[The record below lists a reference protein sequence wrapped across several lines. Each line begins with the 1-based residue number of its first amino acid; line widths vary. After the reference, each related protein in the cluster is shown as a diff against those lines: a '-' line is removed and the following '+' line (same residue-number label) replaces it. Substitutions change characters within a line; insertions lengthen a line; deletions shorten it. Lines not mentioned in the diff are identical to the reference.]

1 MTGAV
6 TGAERQRRYRE
17 RRRAELIASM
27 ELQEQGRAE
36 ARQAG
41 LPLAPVGE
49 PDDAPPEPVMTGGR
63 PAGSVAR
70 KTAEWQQYILT
81 RYRSPLVG
89 LAEIAAR
96 PARDLAEELGCTA
109 LEAFD
114 RQLKALAE
122 LAPYV
127 HSKMPAAVQHEGAP
141 TVPIYLGVS
150 PAMAARMGVEV
161 GAAES
166 ETIQG
171 LDGEATR

>member
-1 MTGAV
+1 MTGGV
-6 TGAERQRRYRE
+6 TPGAARQARYRD
-17 RRRAELIASM
+17 RRREAQRLTAELEEM
-27 ELQEQGRAE
+27 GRSE

-49 PDDAPPEPVMTGGR
+49 PEDAPPEPVMSGGR

-70 KTAEWQQYILT
+70 KTAEWQQFILT

-96 PARDLAEELGCTA
+96 PARDLAQELGCTP

-141 TVPIYLGVS
+141 TVPILLGVS
-150 PAMAARMGVEV
+150 PAMAARMGVVIE
-161 GAAES
+161 GN
-166 ETIQG
+166 QG
-171 LDGEATR
+171 LGGEDAA